1 MDLVHLL
8 LSLAGQPLA
17 FYFFAPQHHFTI
29 HSPSVSLRTST
40 PGIYLDVYLEFVDEI
55 QGVQKLGW
63 TIYIYIHIFFFL
75 IWCFFFFFFGGKYT

>member
-1 MDLVHLL
+1 MDFVPLP

-17 FYFFAPQHHFTI
+17 FYSFAI
-29 HSPSVSLRTST
+29 HSPSVSLRTMT

-63 TIYIYIHIFFFL
+63 TKYIL
-75 IWCFFFFFFGGKYT
+75 FFFFNLVHFYLFIFFGGKNT